1 MQLFNGL
8 GLVFGLVFTTNKGAI
23 VLKDFLF
30 CYDYQSF

>member
-8 GLVFGLVFTTNKGAI
+8 GLGLVFTTNKGTI

-30 CYDYQSF
+30 SSDYQSF